1 MWFPSLLGSLDFRA
15 FRRRT
20 RRERRPLVC
29 NLYVEALEDRTLLS
43 AVHPLFDLAAP
54 ATSPFPSDRFTVAD
68 TSQNTA
74 RRVNLPLPDPVTHQS
89 DYEDV
94 QLINTLDGFNMQ
106 PRLAIPFDGAIDVN
120 TVTSQTV
127 FQISLGDTLPGGD
140 PGGEVVGINQVVW
153 DPPSHTLHI
162 QSDELLDQHTRY
174 ALIVT
179 RGIQDL
185 SGHDVRASREFNHFV
200 HHGHGE
206 YHTAIVQA
214 MEAAEAHGVPEQ
226 DIVAASVFSTESATA
241 ILEKI
246 RDQIHAATPAP
257 AQFDLGSNG
266 ERTVFDLDNV
276 NGITFN
282 EQTGDNPPRFTPVPL
297 NVGFLHIIPGAIGT
311 IAFGKYVSPDYE
323 VHPGE
328 YIPPVGTLTGTP
340 VVQGTNEVYF
350 NLFLPSGPK
359 PEGGWPVA
367 IFGHGGGSTKN
378 DFGTFVAASRPEKVG
393 YTRSCLAPGVSVNPC
408 GTVRSQTLAP

>member
-1 MWFPSLLGSLDFRA
+1 MWSHSIFDFSKSRTSRIGVGRKGCRREP
-15 FRRRT
+15 RRRAA
-20 RRERRPLVC
+20 RLE
-29 NLYVEALEDRTLLS
+29 VELLEDRCLLS
-43 AVHPLFDLAAP
+43 AVHALFHLASPETA
-54 ATSPFPSDRFTVAD
+54 PFPSNWFTVAD
-68 TSQNTA
+68 HTQNTG
-74 RRVNLPLPDPVTHQS
+74 RRVNLPVPDPVTHQS

-94 QLINTLDGFNMQ
+94 QLINELDGFNMQ
-106 PRLAIPFDGAIDVN
+106 PRLSIPFDGAIDVN

-140 PGGEVVGINQVVW
+140 PGGEVVGINQIVW
-153 DPPSHTLHI
+153 DPASRTLHV

-185 SGHDVRASREFNHFV
+185 SGHHVRASQEFRHFV

-206 YHTAIVQA
+206 YHTGIVEAIN
-214 MEAAEAHGVPEQ
+214 AAEAHGVPEH

-241 ILEKI
+241 VLEKI

-257 AQFDLGSNG
+257 ADFNLGSNG

-297 NVGFLHIIPGAIGT
+297 NVRFLHIIPGVPDAAAREYRERSNSLGSI
-311 IAFGKYVSPDYE
+311 VSL
-323 VHPGE
+323 G
-328 YIPPVGTLTGTP
+328 LSS
-340 VVQGTNEVYF
+340 
-350 NLFLPSGPK
+350 LR
-359 PEGGWPVA
+359 
-367 IFGHGGGSTKN
+367 
-378 DFGTFVAASRPEKVG
+378 ASRPLRCRG
-393 YTRSCLAPGVSVNPC
+393 HPGNAGRGCQLPWAPACRRPGSDTVELF
-408 GTVRSQTLAP
+408 GTAVRL